1 MKYFVHCVN
10 ALSHFLL
17 LAVFGIKY
25 KVNLLFS
32 LLVHQM
38 ASTECH
44 QDERRCFTAFFFFF
58 LKSCLHGFLY
68 PPRGYGL
75 SELHDSSGPLQA
87 SASRTAR
94 TSSQRP
100 LISLRL
106 LGEDNPRRNRN
117 LERTKKKINLR
128 RNMCL
133 YWNESVCWLIC
144 NKIRTGLQL
153 SAIVAT
159 GARI

>member
-58 LKSCLHGFLY
+58 L
-68 PPRGYGL
+68 
-75 SELHDSSGPLQA
+75 ELF
-87 SASRTAR
+87 
-94 TSSQRP
+94 
-100 LISLRL
+100 
-106 LGEDNPRRNRN
+106 
-117 LERTKKKINLR
+117 
-128 RNMCL
+128 
-133 YWNESVCWLIC
+133 
-144 NKIRTGLQL
+144 
-153 SAIVAT
+153 
-159 GARI
+159 ARIPVSSSWLRSVRVT

>member
-58 LKSCLHGFLY
+58 FFRAVCTDSC
-68 PPRGYGL
+68 
-75 SELHDSSGPLQA
+75 
-87 SASRTAR
+87 
-94 TSSQRP
+94 
-100 LISLRL
+100 IL
-106 LGEDNPRRNRN
+106 L
-117 LERTKKKINLR
+117 
-128 RNMCL
+128 
-133 YWNESVCWLIC
+133 
-144 NKIRTGLQL
+144 
-153 SAIVAT
+153 VAT
-159 GARI
+159 VCQSYMTRQGLCRLQHHELPGPHHKDL

>member
-44 QDERRCFTAFFFFF
+44 QDERRCFTAFFFF
-58 LKSCLHGFLY
+58 L
-68 PPRGYGL
+68 
-75 SELHDSSGPLQA
+75 ELF
-87 SASRTAR
+87 
-94 TSSQRP
+94 
-100 LISLRL
+100 
-106 LGEDNPRRNRN
+106 
-117 LERTKKKINLR
+117 
-128 RNMCL
+128 
-133 YWNESVCWLIC
+133 
-144 NKIRTGLQL
+144 
-153 SAIVAT
+153 
-159 GARI
+159 ARIPVSSSWLRSVRVT

>member
-58 LKSCLHGFLY
+58 FL
-68 PPRGYGL
+68 
-75 SELHDSSGPLQA
+75 ELF
-87 SASRTAR
+87 
-94 TSSQRP
+94 
-100 LISLRL
+100 
-106 LGEDNPRRNRN
+106 
-117 LERTKKKINLR
+117 
-128 RNMCL
+128 
-133 YWNESVCWLIC
+133 
-144 NKIRTGLQL
+144 
-153 SAIVAT
+153 
-159 GARI
+159 ARIPVSSSWLRSVRVT